1 MGQFRLPSSY
11 FVMGRSYVAVM
22 AYDLRARL
30 GWDCPCLTAVF
41 AGGCAAVVEGVVTV
55 VVVIA
60 AAAGV
65 VVVVVVEVGVG
76 VGVAAAVAVAA
87 VIVVAAAADA
97 LQPASVEARAIGNI
111 PVSRSTHMKVV
122 KRTCVCCILF
132 SCCCRGSD
140 RKFGICSTMYF
151 TNALFG
157 SRNCCTKASPCGPK
171 LLTICCMAFACAAA
185 CWIWT

>member
-1 MGQFRLPSSY
+1 
-11 FVMGRSYVAVM
+11 M

-41 AGGCAAVVEGVVTV
+41 AGGCAAVVDGVVTV

-60 AAAGV
+60 AAAAGVVVEV
-65 VVVVVVEVGVG
+65 VVVVGVG
-76 VGVAAAVAVAA
+76 IAAAAAAA
-87 VIVVAAAADA
+87 VIVVAAVADA

-111 PVSRSTHMKVV
+111 PVSRSTHMNVV

-132 SCCCRGSD
+132 SCCCSGSD

-157 SRNCCTKASPCGPK
+157 SRNCCTKARPCGPK
-171 LLTICCMAFACAAA
+171 LLTICCTAFACAAA